1 MQHILMPTSFGSPS
15 QLCLVPV
22 HVIMPHTAPVQSSP
36 FLSASTAPADNGR
49 TVTVVR
55 ASSSTPQSFIS
66 NTTFPSSSSAG
77 LLKEAMR
84 VAFETDNTLD
94 DNNDVNLEG
103 ASTSVETTEL
113 VTAGGSAA
121 SGRGVSHTTPV
132 TSRNSSS
139 GSKQSASGK
148 GGISKSKAKASRSN
162 TKTANSQAI
171 VEVGQLMDLI
181 EANVTASPSR
191 SGQLVLRSV
200 PASDNNCWAEPC
212 DNSDLLDQVELRLSE
227 TGQRM
232 SAAIRTTVGE
242 TVVSTS
248 TNVSNGSISTS
259 TPCVNVVASSAVV
272 ECGDTNATRHNVVA
286 SLTASDT
293 LHQLS
298 SIVDTRVEDSI
309 QPNSNTNDASKASR
323 KRRRQMLDE
332 NEQLLMKCETI
343 EDPARESASSPSLE
357 SESEDMVNDQ
367 PTSDSCLADFAANCS
382 QPVDGNSVVALKL
395 VHVFHELS
403 GDSSQAN
410 SSVMVVKEGTSD
422 ASGYCHQDEG
432 GRENIEPAS
441 HSSTVSW
448 RHDGDVMHIKHENEQ
463 QKRRHRQRMSRRL
476 RILVSLADDSLVQ
489 LDGTIVRGSE
499 TDDSDNATATSS
511 RQLDLC
517 AELGFDQT
525 PVKSGPTTGRS
536 AGENTSDI
544 DLSVVCQLEPPSPM
558 CSPDKDSPRGCV
570 VSSTNEGGNAWLT
583 SSLTTPVKSDLSPR
597 TPPSKRSRLY
607 EFSREPIAIAPA
619 PGGIKDSAAPVS
631 PHLPKVKRSPRRKLV
646 STRLRPLLPKGT
658 VAVSPLKLAAASVSA
673 RARKQ
678 RTKAVVSS
686 PARLILPKGVTSSS
700 PIVPAVRSLC
710 GEFSGAERQHR
721 RGEDVDCRL
730 ACPPDEDVVK
740 EPQKRS
746 KAMHE
751 RERLDAVLNPN
762 LVDSDPLVSMH
773 FILYTSWQNK

>member
-1 MQHILMPTSFGSPS
+1 MPTSFGSPS

-22 HVIMPHTAPVQSSP
+22 HVIMPHTTPVQSSP
-36 FLSASTAPADNGR
+36 FLSASTSPGR

-55 ASSSTPQSFIS
+55 ASSSTPQSFVS
-66 NTTFPSSSSAG
+66 NTTLPSSSSVG

-94 DNNDVNLEG
+94 DNNDDNLEG
-103 ASTSVETTEL
+103 ATTSVKTTEL

-121 SGRGVSHTTPV
+121 NGCGVSHTTPV
-132 TSRNSSS
+132 TSRNSFS

-148 GGISKSKAKASRSN
+148 GGISKSKVKASRSN
-162 TKTANSQAI
+162 AKTANSQAI
-171 VEVGQLMDLI
+171 AEVGQLMDLI

-200 PASDNNCWAEPC
+200 PTSDNNCWAEPS
-212 DNSDLLDQVELRLSE
+212 DSSDLLDQVELRLSV
-227 TGQRM
+227 TGQRTP
-232 SAAIRTTVGE
+232 AATHTAVSE
-242 TVVSTS
+242 TAVSTS
-248 TNVSNGSISTS
+248 TNFNSGSLSTS
-259 TPCVNVVASSAVV
+259 TPCVNVEASSAVV
-272 ECGDTNATRHNVVA
+272 ERNNTNATRNNVVA
-286 SLTASDT
+286 SSTALDT

-298 SIVDTRVEDSI
+298 SVVDTRMEDSI
-309 QPNSNTNDASKASR
+309 QLNSNTKDANKASR

-357 SESEDMVNDQ
+357 SDSEDMVNDQ
-367 PTSDSCLADFAANCS
+367 ATIDSCRADFAANCS

-403 GDSSQAN
+403 GNSTQAN
-410 SSVMVVKEGTSD
+410 SSVMVVKEGTND
-422 ASGYCHQDEG
+422 ASGYCQLDEGG
-432 GRENIEPAS
+432 GRENIEPPS
-441 HSSTVSW
+441 HSSAVSW
-448 RHDGDVMHIKHENEQ
+448 RHDGDVMHIKRENEQ
-463 QKRRHRQRMSRRL
+463 QKRRHRQRMSQRL

-499 TDDSDNATATSS
+499 TEDSDNATATSS

-525 PVKSGPTTGRS
+525 PVKSGPTTRRS

-570 VSSTNEGGNAWLT
+570 VSSTSEGGNAWLT

-597 TPPSKRSRLY
+597 TPPSKRSRLN
-607 EFSREPIAIAPA
+607 EFSREPVAIAPA
-619 PGGIKDSAAPVS
+619 PGGVKDSAAPVS

-646 STRLRPLLPKGT
+646 STRLRPLLPKGA
-658 VAVSPLKLAAASVSA
+658 VAVSPLKLAAASASA

-678 RTKAVVSS
+678 RTKVVVSS
-686 PARLILPKGVTSSS
+686 PARHILPKSVTSSS
-700 PIVPAVRSLC
+700 PIVPAVRSLS
-710 GEFSGAERQHR
+710 GEFSGVERQHR
-721 RGEDVDCRL
+721 RGEDGDCRL
-730 ACPPDEDVVK
+730 AAPADEDVVK
-740 EPQKRS
+740 EPLKRS

-751 RERLDAVLNPN
+751 KERLDAMLNPN
-762 LVDSDPLVSMH
+762 LVESDPLVSMH
-773 FILYTSWQNK
+773 FIMFYRLVGRISSL